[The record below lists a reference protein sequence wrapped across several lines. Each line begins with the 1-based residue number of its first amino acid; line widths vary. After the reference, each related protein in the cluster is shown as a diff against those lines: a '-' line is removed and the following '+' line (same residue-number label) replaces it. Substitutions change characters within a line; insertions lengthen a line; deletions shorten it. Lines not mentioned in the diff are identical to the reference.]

1 MLSCNVGVE
10 MDHQKWGLNREI
22 IYKFK
27 QFHAAGVGKGAA
39 WARRSHSLNVP
50 VHARP
55 IEAKAEA
62 VQRAVR
68 VQMSANGV
76 SVKRDKQNIT

>member
-27 QFHAAGVGKGAA
+27 QFHATGVGKGAIG
-39 WARRSHSLNVP
+39 ARRTHLLYVPIHPWQINV
-50 VHARP
+50 
-55 IEAKAEA
+55 KTEA
-62 VQRAVR
+62 VQGAIR
-68 VQMSANGV
+68 VEVPSDGI
-76 SVKRDKQNIT
+76 SVKHDE